1 MSDLCRNVQR
11 PSSAA
16 MWTHPLFQVYQKL
29 CREELCTGN
38 QMACPMCRTEFTI
51 PSSGVGGLPKNFFAA
66 DFLQMKELTIRIPKK
81 SAPASHCDQHKD
93 EPLKIYCLGCKV
105 VICAMCYI
113 QLHGGHEWSDVCQV
127 VGEFSKQ
134 MRTDAGSI
142 TNGVEKCRQILHR
155 LEKEWKVFGNQVDK
169 AGREINEKAQQLERM
184 IGVHR
189 DELNAE
195 QLKKMIYFER
205 DKQVAELSSLQQKRT
220 KEIERVREEIE
231 TQLASMESYKECV
244 NELIEKGAACDIVR
258 AANDL
263 HDRANK
269 LLVFDAIER
278 SVVHLGHVGV
288 TFRPESSKHVIGD
301 ISRTFGGGRCQ
312 RNFMCCFD

>member
-1 MSDLCRNVQR
+1 VKVYCLGKYWELPKSIIYMYTVHRTYYASLPWSLLTNIRCVYIQAAWEKMATAKQLDELRECPICAEMYSDPRVLPCGHTLC
-11 PSSAA
+11 
-16 MWTHPLFQVYQKL
+16 FKCIKK

-244 NELIEKGAACDIVR
+244 NELIE
-258 AANDL
+258 
-263 HDRANK
+263 
-269 LLVFDAIER
+269 
-278 SVVHLGHVGV
+278 
-288 TFRPESSKHVIGD
+288 
-301 ISRTFGGGRCQ
+301 
-312 RNFMCCFD
+312 